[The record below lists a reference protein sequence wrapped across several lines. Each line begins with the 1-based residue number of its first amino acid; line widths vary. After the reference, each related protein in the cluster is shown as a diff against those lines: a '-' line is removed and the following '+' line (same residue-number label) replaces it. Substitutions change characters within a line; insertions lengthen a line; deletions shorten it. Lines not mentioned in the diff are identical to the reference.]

1 MFTTIEQEEFYT
13 TLYACIEDN
22 VVVVSLMFF
31 CNSFPDEQRFSII
44 ADKSEV
50 ALCMFSHS
58 RIREEFLSSNFNG
71 NGTLV
76 QNKVQKNIILLQLLL
91 RIPYSLALTLA
102 CTNPIL
108 CSHILAT
115 PFSDRV
121 LGYGEVGTSCWQILS
136 TSET

>member
-50 ALCMFSHS
+50 AC
-58 RIREEFLSSNFNG
+58 
-71 NGTLV
+71 V
-76 QNKVQKNIILLQLLL
+76 
-91 RIPYSLALTLA
+91 
-102 CTNPIL
+102 
-108 CSHILAT
+108 CSHIL
-115 PFSDRV
+115 
-121 LGYGEVGTSCWQILS
+121 E
-136 TSET
+136 SEKSFCLLISMVMGL

>member
-31 CNSFPDEQRFSII
+31 CNSFPDEHRFSII
-44 ADKSEV
+44 ADKLEV

-58 RIREEFLSSNFNG
+58 RIREEFLSSNFNA

-76 QNKVQKNIILLQLLL
+76 QHTV
-91 RIPYSLALTLA
+91 
-102 CTNPIL
+102 
-108 CSHILAT
+108 
-115 PFSDRV
+115 
-121 LGYGEVGTSCWQILS
+121 
-136 TSET
+136 